1 MELGEARQTLQSAFE
16 KKHLCILLGTCKVE
30 YWGRAASKL
39 SQGERMLIMKGDGSF
54 AIHQNKLLRPVNYMM
69 NASMKAFV
77 ENENLVVL
85 AEKQKPKE
93 SLKVFFSK
101 IDFCKAFEM
110 QDVQDLRLFG
120 SEKQLQELL
129 GEDLSFI
136 EPGLK
141 PLKREAHFAQGFA
154 DIIAQD
160 SNGKICLVEVKRRKA
175 SLDAV
180 SQLHRYQQKMKN
192 LKSQEVRALLL
203 APEITDNAKLLA
215 DNYGIE
221 FFKLDFEISNPSAKI
236 KGIERKQTKLV

>member
-1 MELGEARQTLQSAFE
+1 M
-16 KKHLCILLGTCKVE
+16 LCIVVGNCRAE

-39 SQGERMLIMKGDGSF
+39 AEGDRMLLIKGDGSF

-69 NASMKAFV
+69 GSSMNATLADGK
-77 ENENLVVL
+77 LLVL

-93 SLKVFFSK
+93 SLKVLFNSVE
-101 IDFCKAFEM
+101 FCQSFQM
-110 QDVQDLRLFG
+110 QDVPDLRLFG
-120 SEKQLQELL
+120 SEKQLQEIL

-136 EPGLK
+136 EEGLT
-141 PLKREAHFAQGFA
+141 PLKREAHFEQGFA

-160 SNGKICLVEVKRRKA
+160 RNGKICLIEVKRRKA

-180 SQLHRYQQKMKN
+180 SQLHRYQHKMQN
-192 LKSQEVRALLL
+192 LKNQEVRAMLL

-221 FFKLDFEISNPSAKI
+221 FYRLDFEISNPSAKI
-236 KGIERKQTKLV
+236 RGVEKKQTTLV